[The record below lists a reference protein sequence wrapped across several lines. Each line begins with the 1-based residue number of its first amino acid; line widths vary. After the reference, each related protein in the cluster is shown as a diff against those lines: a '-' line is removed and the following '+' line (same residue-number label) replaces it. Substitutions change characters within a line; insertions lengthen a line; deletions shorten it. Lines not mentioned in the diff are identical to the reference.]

1 MKLCSANVNLWLES
15 YNHDNK
21 VLCPRTQQY
30 EIELYFPLLLMIMFI
45 TVVNSGRW
53 QHELNS
59 AL

>member
-1 MKLCSANVNLWLES
+1 MKLCSADVNLWLES
-15 YNHDNK
+15 YNDSK

-45 TVVNSGRW
+45 TVVNSVRW